1 MAVDAAP
8 VQHRSDSPDGRD
20 ITRVA
25 LASSAG
31 AAVEWYDFFIYGTA
45 AALVFPKLFFRPDL
59 PLFVAQ
65 LAAFATFAI
74 GFIARPLGGILF
86 GHFGDLLG
94 RKRALVFALMLMG
107 LSTAL
112 IGTLPTYEQVGIV
125 APLLLILLRLLQG
138 LAIGGQWGGAALL
151 AI

>member
-1 MAVDAAP
+1 MPAKAEGKHVPKILGALDS
-8 VQHRSDSPDGRD
+8 RS
-20 ITRVA
+20 ITKIA
-25 LASSAG
+25 LTSSAG

-45 AALVFPKLFFRPDL
+45 AALVFPQLFFPATL
-59 PLFVAQ
+59 PPFVAQ
-65 LAAFATFAI
+65 IAAFATFAI

-112 IGTLPTYEQVGIV
+112 IGTLPTGIIRAL
-125 APLLLILLRLLQG
+125 APTTELSSSSRD
-138 LAIGGQWGGAALL
+138 
-151 AI
+151 

>member
-1 MAVDAAP
+1 MPAKAEGKHVPKILGALDS
-8 VQHRSDSPDGRD
+8 RSVTK
-20 ITRVA
+20 IA
-25 LASSAG
+25 LTSSAG

-45 AALVFPKLFFRPDL
+45 AALVFPQLFFPATL
-59 PLFVAQ
+59 PFFVAQ
-65 LAAFATFAI
+65 IAAFATFPI

-112 IGTLPTYEQVGIV
+112 IGTLPTRIIRAL
-125 APLLLILLRLLQG
+125 APTTELSSSSRD
-138 LAIGGQWGGAALL
+138 
-151 AI
+151 